1 MRSVFGNLV
10 LGAILMAAT
19 MEGAM
24 AETFN
29 LTVTRVIDAPAE
41 VVWRALTEA
50 EAIQQWWGP
59 QGFTAPVVE
68 TDVQVGGATLVCM
81 TAPGFPL
88 LCNSWTYTELVP
100 NERMAFDQGWV
111 DETGAAIDPKAMG
124 LPPDI
129 PAVVPHVLE
138 LTSLPDGKTG
148 LSWSEFGY
156 ASTETVAQSKMG
168 LESVLDKLVA
178 SLR

>member
-1 MRSVFGNLV
+1 MRRPFGKLV

-19 MEGAM
+19 MEGAV

-50 EAIQQWWGP
+50 EVIKQWWGP

-81 TAPGFPL
+81 TAPGFPM
-88 LCNSWTYTELVP
+88 LCNSWTYTELLP

-111 DETGAAIDPKAMG
+111 DETGAVTDPKAMG

-138 LTSLPDGKTG
+138 LKPMPDGKTE

-156 ASTETVAQSKMG
+156 ASAVIVAQSKMG
-168 LESVLDKLVA
+168 LESVLDKLVV

>member
-1 MRSVFGNLV
+1 MRRVFEKLV
-10 LGAILMAAT
+10 LGVILMAAT

-29 LTVTRVIDAPAE
+29 LTLTRVIEAPAE
-41 VVWRALTEA
+41 AVWRALTEA
-50 EAIQQWWGP
+50 EAIKQWWGP
-59 QGFTAPVVE
+59 RGFTAPVVE
-68 TDVQVGGATLVCM
+68 TDMRVGGATLVCM
-81 TAPGFPL
+81 TAPGFPVM
-88 LCNSWTYTELVP
+88 CNSWTYTALVP
-100 NERMAFDQGWV
+100 NERMAFDNGWV
-111 DETGAAIDPKAMG
+111 DESGKVIDPTSLG
-124 LPPDI
+124 LPSDI

-138 LTSLPDGKTG
+138 LKTLPDGKTE

-156 ASTETVAQSKMG
+156 ASAETVALSRMG

>member
-1 MRSVFGNLV
+1 MRRPVGKLV

-41 VVWRALTEA
+41 AVWRALTGA
-50 EAIQQWWGP
+50 EAIKQWWGP

-68 TDVQVGGATLVCM
+68 TDVRVGGATLVCM
-81 TAPGFPL
+81 TAPGFPMM
-88 LCNSWTYTELVP
+88 CNSWTYTALVP
-100 NERMAFDQGWV
+100 HERIAFDNGWV
-111 DETGAAIDPKAMG
+111 DEHGKVIDPTSLG

-138 LTSLPDGKTG
+138 LKPLTDGKTE

-156 ASTETVAQSKMG
+156 RSAETVAMSKMG

-178 SLR
+178 CAE

>member
-1 MRSVFGNLV
+1 MRRSFRKLV
-10 LGAILMAAT
+10 LGAIVMAAT

-50 EAIQQWWGP
+50 GAIRQWWGP

-88 LCNSWTYTELVP
+88 LCNSWTYTELLP

-111 DETGAAIDPKAMG
+111 DETGAATDPGSMG

-138 LTSLPDGKTG
+138 LKPLADGKTE

-156 ASTETVAQSKMG
+156 ASAETVAQSKMG

>member
-1 MRSVFGNLV
+1 MRRLFGSLV
-10 LGAILMAAT
+10 LGSILMATT

-24 AETFN
+24 AETLN

-50 EAIQQWWGP
+50 EAIKQWWGP
-59 QGFTAPVVE
+59 QGFTAPIVE
-68 TDVQVGGATLVCM
+68 TDVRVGGATLVCM
-81 TAPGFPL
+81 TAPGFPMM
-88 LCNSWTYTELVP
+88 CNSWTYTELLS
-100 NERMAFDQGWV
+100 NERIAFDNGWV
-111 DETGAAIDPKAMG
+111 DESGKVIDPASMG

-129 PAVVPHVLE
+129 PTVVPHVLE
-138 LTSLPDGKTG
+138 LKPMPDGKTE

-156 ASTETVAQSKMG
+156 ASAETVALSKMG